1 MAVGLVTTVWGGAVA
16 RRHHAQHRA
25 HPRGDEGGRVAV
37 EPRLSGAL
45 RGDPGRRAAGFTDEV
60 FDTDHAQYAAESAI
74 DIPGPETDM
83 LGEIAREFDV
93 YLVAQAKAKDPD
105 FEGVFFNIGFILD
118 PTGEVILK
126 HYKSSPLFPVEHSV
140 CPHDVWD
147 RWIELHG
154 RSLQS
159 FFPVVDTPIGRLGV
173 MMANEGSYPENAR
186 ALAMNGAEVIYRPS
200 YPHPGDGQ
208 RVLRDPEPRTRAR
221 QQPVRRRPEHG
232 HLLPAARQRMA
243 GRHVRRAQLH
253 LRLPRPDRRSPRV
266 RRRLELRR
274 GRDRHRGDAPAPRAE
289 PVDELD
295 EGPPDRALPDGLRGA
310 DLSPQPVR
318 RPQALRPRD
327 VRPRGEPPAGR
338 GHARA
343 GDLGP
348 PGRHGEG

>member
-1 MAVGLVTTVWGGAVA
+1 MAVGLVTTVWGAQSRADITRNIEHIHGVMKAAAWLSSLDYPVRYVA
-16 RRHHAQHRA
+16 I
-25 HPRGDEGGRVAV
+25 PE
-37 EPRLSGAL
+37 GAL
-45 RGDPGRRAAGFTDEV
+45 QGFTDEV

-154 RSLQS
+154 RSLA
-159 FFPVVDTPIGRLGV
+159 VVLPGRRHADRPARGDDGQRGLVSRERPG
-173 MMANEGSYPENAR
+173 AGDERRRGDLPPELSA
-186 ALAMNGAEVIYRPS
+186 
-200 YPHPGDGQ
+200 PGDGQ

-221 QQPVRRRPEHG
+221 QQPVRRRPEHR
-232 HLLPAARQRMA
+232 HLLPAAGQRLA
-243 GRHVRRAQLH
+243 GRHVRRPQLH

-266 RRRLELRR
+266 RRRLELCR

-327 VRPRGEPPAGR
+327 VRP
-338 GHARA
+338 
-343 GDLGP
+343 
-348 PGRHGEG
+348 